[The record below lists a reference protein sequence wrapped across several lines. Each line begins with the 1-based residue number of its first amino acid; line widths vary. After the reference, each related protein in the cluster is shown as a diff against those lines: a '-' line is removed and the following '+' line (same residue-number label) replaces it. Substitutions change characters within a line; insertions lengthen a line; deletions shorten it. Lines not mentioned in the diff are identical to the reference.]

1 MGLGVGLGQIGLEIC
16 LKTYHSSVGGLRNV
30 YALEIPFESRGIK
43 LYEGE
48 NES

>member
-1 MGLGVGLGQIGLEIC
+1 MIVVDKLGLD
-16 LKTYHSSVGGLRNV
+16 TYHSSVGGFRNV
-30 YALEIPFESRGIK
+30 YMLEVPFESRGIK